1 MENLKCYR
9 FQLDQDLGVEEI
21 EIDYG
26 SGYVKFS
33 DIKDILNSTPNTTK
47 DKIIQT
53 LGNMS
58 AEDRDEIFG
67 NWCRLCGAELPCYCA
82 PCYDE

>member
-33 DIKDILNSTPNTTK
+33 DIKDILNSTPNTAMPK
-47 DKIIQT
+47 CECEGFMSVRNVLIQ
-53 LGNMS
+53 
-58 AEDRDEIFG
+58 I
-67 NWCRLCGAELPCYCA
+67 CGTCNGVIVQ
-82 PCYDE
+82 

>member
-1 MENLKCYR
+1 MSDMCFEDFDYDR
-9 FQLDQDLGVEEI
+9 EDDLHSQAAELEE
-21 EIDYG
+21 E
-26 SGYVKFS
+26 K
-33 DIKDILNSTPNTTK
+33 LTSTNTTK
-47 DKIIQT
+47 DKIIQI

>member
-1 MENLKCYR
+1 MAKSIKNAIVCSLCP
-9 FQLDQDLGVEEI
+9 LHDTC
-21 EIDYG
+21 
-26 SGYVKFS
+26 KFE
-33 DIKDILNSTPNTTK
+33 LEGLPPCALVAQNSTKSNTTK
-47 DKIIQT
+47 DKIIQI